1 VDLRAL
7 LRDAPPFHVDEGLR
21 PRSLQASDEVLE
33 TIAAAVQPD
42 WRTLETGAGLSTVV
56 FALRGAQHVCITP
69 AAAEVERIRD
79 YCASR
84 GIALDRV
91 TFHVERSERVLPSLV
106 LPELDLVLIDGGHG
120 FPTPFLDW
128 FHGAERLRVGGL
140 LVVDDIQLWT
150 GRVLRDFLVEEPGW
164 VLRDE
169 FAMRAAVFEKTAR
182 SPALPEWFAQPFVRR
197 RSHPAGTLAHAVLK
211 AWRTVRRGVRGG
223 RTPSAITNPGGR
235 ADRRD

>member
-1 VDLRAL
+1 VDLRTL
-7 LRDAPPFHVDEGLR
+7 LRDAPQFHLDEGLR
-21 PRSLQASDEVLE
+21 PRSLQASAAVLE
-33 TIAAAVQPD
+33 TIAAAVRPG

-56 FALRGAQHVCITP
+56 FALGGAQHVCITP
-69 AAAEVERIRD
+69 AAAEVEKIRD

-91 TFHVERSERVLPSLV
+91 TFHVERSELVLPRLA

-164 VLRDE
+164 ALRDE

-197 RSHPAGTLAHAVLK
+197 RSHPAGTLGHAVRKL
-211 AWRTVRRGVRGG
+211 WGLIRRRRQAGTLSLRPGRG
-223 RTPSAITNPGGR
+223 A
-235 ADRRD
+235 RRD